1 MITTEA
7 TSDPRTVL
15 ELAPELLDHRIPA
28 NVVLPLLRKQ
38 VERLVTRPDS
48 SDVSRPLPTHTST
61 IRWYLLFTQENPFAN
76 RRRLDLLAA
85 VTSNRMGEY
94 PLFIFCPHDE
104 LAVTDQFLEPRI
116 RRLVEAMYSD
126 SLLGRRRVFAVFAR
140 ADVARAFATS
150 WSTKSG
156 IAIVTKPYY
165 SAVLA
170 TATRSSINVAVRP
183 RQSDDIG
190 YLCRAAELTDIA
202 ETAEFCKAFANDSII
217 YSMTSD
223 AARVE
228 AEGYI
233 RDRSLYVCEVE
244 TDGVRRIASIVAVTR
259 NAHPYAFMTK
269 VFTAPEFRGK
279 GIAQRLVRWTCDHY
293 FTALGYEYVSL
304 YVDLANIPAAKAYKN
319 VGFYP
324 IRLSANEN
332 DSGADMMEEWVEI
345 GFDMAETDLGFW

>member
-38 VERLVTRPDS
+38 VERLVTQPDS
-48 SDVSRPLPTHTST
+48 SDVSRPPPTHTST
-61 IRWYLLFTQENPFAN
+61 TRWYLLFTQENSPAN
-76 RRRLDLLAA
+76 HRRLDLLAA
-85 VTSNRMGEY
+85 VTSNRIGEY

-104 LAVTDQFLEPRI
+104 LAVTYQFLEPRI

-126 SLLGRRRVFAVFAR
+126 SLLSRRRVFAVFAR
-140 ADVARAFATS
+140 ADLARAFATS
-150 WSTKSG
+150 WSTRSG
-156 IAIVTKPYY
+156 IATVAKPYY

-170 TATRSSINVAVRP
+170 TASRSSIDVAARP
-183 RQSDDIG
+183 CQSDDISS
-190 YLCRAAELTDIA
+190 LCRAAELTDIA
-202 ETAEFCKAFANDSII
+202 EAAEFCKAFADDSII

-223 AARVE
+223 AARIE

-233 RDRSLYVCEVE
+233 RDRSLYVCEIE
-244 TDGVRRIASIVAVTR
+244 TGGVRRIASIVAVTR
-259 NAHPYAFMTK
+259 NAHPYAFVTK
-269 VFTAPEFRGK
+269 VFTAPEYRGK
-279 GIAQRLVRWTCDHY
+279 GIVQRLVRWTCDHY

-304 YVDLANIPAAKAYKN
+304 YVDLANIPAARAYKN

-324 IRLSANEN
+324 IRLSTNDD
-332 DSGADMMEEWVEI
+332 DSGADVMEEWLEI
-345 GFDMAETDLGFW
+345 GFDVAETDIGSW